1 MVEAK
6 EITVV
11 DPIRVLLADDHALVR
26 AGIRSLLEKLPDIEV
41 VAEASD
47 GREAIRLVEKHEPHV
62 LLTDIAMPGLN
73 GLEVTRHL
81 ANTFPKVRVLILSMY
96 ADEEHLY
103 LALRAGAAGYLLKG
117 SAREELELAIR
128 AVARGDTYLSP
139 PVAKITIREYSGRVN
154 AESCPLRKLSPRQ
167 EQVLQLI
174 AEGKTTKQV
183 ALELNIS
190 VKTVETHRMQLM
202 DRLGI
207 HDIAGLVRFAI
218 KVGLVGLED

>member
-1 MVEAK
+1 
-6 EITVV
+6 V